1 MSGDIIGEIH
11 FLTDTTDGCPP
22 WNDASS
28 LSSRMG
34 LNFAP
39 PTTRLIIHDLRGKEK
54 TIDLDINGFEVHK
67 YEGLISNE
75 FDDGSEE
82 HQMYYN
88 EISSFLKKRLG
99 ASRVI
104 IFNHIFRYRG
114 PVRPDND
121 CDIRHKNPVFCPH
134 VDFTSTSARLKVEAL
149 FGTDEAKKITQN
161 RFQLINIWRPLGP
174 NPIIDKPLAIC
185 DYSSID
191 IENDIH
197 PLEVRGSPNT
207 GLAYTL
213 SCKIPGSQRWYY
225 MSQMRLDEM
234 FIVKMYDSKP
244 HVAQSGFHT
253 AFINENV
260 LPSSIEQK
268 SVEMRSLVLY
278 DQ

>member
-1 MSGDIIGEIH
+1 MSSDIVGEIH
-11 FLTDTTDGCPP
+11 FLTYTTDSCPP

-28 LSSRMG
+28 MPSRMS

-54 TIDLDINGFEVHK
+54 SVGLDINGFEVHK
-67 YEGLISNE
+67 YEGLTSNE
-75 FDDGSEE
+75 FDDDSEE
-82 HQMYYN
+82 HHKHYN
-88 EISSFLKKRLG
+88 EIGSFLKKRLG

-114 PVRPDND
+114 PVRPDNE
-121 CDIRHKNPVFCPH
+121 CDLKHKNPVFCPH
-134 VDFTSTSARLKVEAL
+134 ADFTPTSAQLKVEAL
-149 FGTDEAKKITQN
+149 FGEDEAKKVMQN

-174 NPIIDKPLAIC
+174 NPIIEKPLAIC

-191 IENDIH
+191 IANDIH

-213 SCKIPGSQRWYY
+213 SCKIPNSQRWYY
-225 MSQMRLDEM
+225 LSKMRSDEM
-234 FIVKMYDSKP
+234 FVVKMYDSNP
-244 HVAQSGFHT
+244 DVAQCGFHT
-253 AFINENV
+253 AFINEHV
-260 LPSSIEQK
+260 SPSNIEQK
-268 SVEMRSLVLY
+268 SIEMRCLVLC